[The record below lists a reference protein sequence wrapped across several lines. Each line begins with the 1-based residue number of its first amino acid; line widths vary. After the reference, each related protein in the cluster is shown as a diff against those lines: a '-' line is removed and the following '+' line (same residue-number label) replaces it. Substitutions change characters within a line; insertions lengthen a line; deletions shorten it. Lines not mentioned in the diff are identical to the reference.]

1 MNLSDLQEKEVID
14 ISTGKRIGTIIDVT
28 FTVIGNI
35 SKLILEDRKAS
46 RKLFGNS
53 REDVYLDWKQIIKI
67 GDDIILVDCKER
79 IDFYNW
85 ERYLEWMVKF

>member
-28 FTVIGNI
+28 FTAAGNI

-53 REDVYLDWKQIIKI
+53 KEDVYLDWKQIIKI

-79 IDFYNW
+79 IDFYN
-85 ERYLEWMVKF
+85 